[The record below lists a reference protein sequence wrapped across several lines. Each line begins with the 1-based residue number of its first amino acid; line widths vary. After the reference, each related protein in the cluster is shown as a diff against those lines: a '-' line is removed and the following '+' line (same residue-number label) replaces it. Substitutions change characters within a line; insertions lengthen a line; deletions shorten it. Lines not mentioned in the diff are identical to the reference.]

1 MTDLKKSI
9 IIEIAQEIDC
19 GSDCYFNTK
28 TNEIIAIPNA
38 LNFPDYAVFEEAF
51 ENDIEHVTA
60 NASEYIKIE
69 PLESAQSFN
78 IMARFAATLPAS
90 HCKTELTSILESKK
104 PFRKFKSKIDHSEY
118 RSQWF
123 NFKSAA
129 LEEIVARQLESY
141 L

>member
-19 GSDCYFNTK
+19 GSDCYFNVK

-38 LNFPDYAVFEEAF
+38 SNFPDYDVFEDAF
-51 ENDIEHVTA
+51 ANDIEKVSA

-69 PLESAQSFN
+69 PFKSTQSFN
-78 IMARFAATLPAS
+78 IMERFAETLPATDL
-90 HCKTELTSILESKK
+90 KTELTSILESKK
-104 PFRKFKSKIDHSEY
+104 PFQKFKSKIDHSEY

-129 LEEIVARQLESY
+129 LEEIVAKQLERY